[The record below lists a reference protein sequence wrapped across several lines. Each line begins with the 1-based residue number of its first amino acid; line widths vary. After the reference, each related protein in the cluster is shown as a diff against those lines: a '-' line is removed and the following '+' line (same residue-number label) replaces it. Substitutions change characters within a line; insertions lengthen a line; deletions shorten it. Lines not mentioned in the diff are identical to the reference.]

1 MELDEGIIGF
11 NECHWRSV
19 EFSRNH
25 WGSMG
30 VITAQLSL
38 VGVIGSVKINGG
50 QLGVIGGHYDSVR
63 IDGCHWN

>member
-1 MELDEGIIGF
+1 MELNEGIIGL

-19 EFSRNH
+19 GLSRDH

-50 QLGVIGGHYDSVR
+50 QFGVIGGH
-63 IDGCHWN
+63 

>member
-1 MELDEGIIGF
+1 MELNEGIIGL

-19 EFSRNH
+19 GLSRDH

-38 VGVIGSVKINGG
+38 VRVIGSVKINGG
-50 QLGVIGGHYDSVR
+50 QLGVIGGH
-63 IDGCHWN
+63 